1 MKTALYRHFDAEGAL
16 MYIGIT
22 ADPERRL
29 SEHVKAGKWPIAS
42 VRVEWVRSAIDAT
55 TFERRAIL
63 EENPKHNIRRD
74 TNEPPGLPQSG
85 WRKVISDA
93 LIEKA
98 RSMRGVSLE
107 AGLGKGYLHSVLIEG
122 KDPTLDNFTKICGVL
137 ELSAAEVMS
146 AEGAAT

>member
-22 ADPERRL
+22 TDPERRL
-29 SEHVKAGKWPIAS
+29 SEHIKSGRWPIAS
-42 VRVEWVRSAIDAT
+42 VRVEWVQSALDAAAV
-55 TFERRAIL
+55 ERRAII
-63 EENPKHNIRRD
+63 EENPKHNIRRE

-85 WRKVISDA
+85 WRKIVSDA
-93 LIEKA
+93 LIEKGL
-98 RSMRGVSLE
+98 SMRGASLE

-137 ELSAAEVMS
+137 ELSAAEVIA
-146 AEGAAT
+146 AEGATT